1 MTLEEYCETLDEQ
14 KLAAIAISLC
24 KVALMNWDYYIKN
37 NKLCYKDTTAGLHHD
52 VRPQLLA
59 DTLAEVK
66 NIYSNAG
73 QNQTQIKNLLNE
85 FTDPL
90 VAIDED
96 DWSLPNSVQKAFQS
110 IYHLAYGV
118 EVKRVVFGE
127 LTHYLAINQ
136 AIEAI
141 EEGNLLSETEI
152 RALIYTP

>member
-1 MTLEEYCETLDEQ
+1 MIFEEYCETLDEQ

-24 KVALMNWDYYIKN
+24 EVALFNWDHYTKN
-37 NKLCYKDTTAGLHHD
+37 NKLRYKDTIAALYHE

-73 QNQTQIKNLLNE
+73 QSQTQINKLLNE

-90 VAIDED
+90 VAIDD
-96 DWSLPNSVQKAFQS
+96 NDWSLPNKVQKSFQS
-110 IYHLAYGV
+110 IYHLACGV